1 MEKRTA
7 GLCHRN
13 TLEQPISGQVSLTVE
28 QYRAVIPVVSVFVG
42 CKYRARNLRGLIA
55 TRNIFCRRKRH
66 QLCGSLAAVPQ
77 QLGSRPIS
85 IPTCETEPRP
95 RLSLQHAFMPAGDA
109 SLKTARVNQK
119 AD

>member
-7 GLCHRN
+7 AAFAIA
-13 TLEQPISGQVSLTVE
+13 TLWSSQSSGQVSLTVE

-85 IPTCETEPRP
+85 IP
-95 RLSLQHAFMPAGDA
+95 HARQNLVRGYH
-109 SLKTARVNQK
+109 SRSRVK
-119 AD
+119 PEVTRSSA